1 MSWLHPYKQ
10 LEKHI
15 FYLIGAEFLLQCINA
30 TFLILM
36 NYYLLNSGYKDYE
49 IADFTAFRYI
59 SVLIFGIPFGFLYK
73 RINLLPIIKFGT
85 ILFILNAMAIVYLA
99 PSHNAKLINFLMF
112 IYGIFHLM
120 SHVVALPFLL
130 RIVDEEKRSLTLSMF
145 FQTWAASIVFIGFIS
160 YLSKHFLPEFNL
172 ERNTILLVFSLS
184 SIAII
189 LLFKIPKKV
198 ELLSSDIDTII
209 EKTMTFHDWKKMI
222 IVLIPTTII
231 AIGAGFSIPFFN
243 LFFHFTYQ
251 MTSETYAKIIALSHI
266 IVFFTMMLSPW
277 IKEHLGF
284 RKGIIGIQSL
294 GITCLIIMTWANF
307 FLPFTIA
314 LWVAMG
320 FFMLR
325 QPLMNSAQPLILEF
339 TIDVIGKKNQPI
351 ISSIEAT
358 IWSGSFWISSMIFSS
373 LRKME
378 IPYYQIF
385 NITIILY
392 IIGCISWWFVF
403 RYFKYS
409 FKSQIS
415 SHKS

>member
-1 MSWLHPYKQ
+1 MSWIKPYKQ

-15 FYLIGAEFLLQCINA
+15 YYLVGAEFLLQSINA

-49 IADFTAFRYI
+49 IADFTSFRYI
-59 SVLIFGIPFGFLYK
+59 SVLLFGLPFGFLYK
-73 RINLLPIIKFGT
+73 QINLLPIIRIGT
-85 ILFILNAMAIVYLA
+85 ILFIANAIAIVYLA
-99 PSHNAKLINFLMF
+99 PTHNTKVINFLMF
-112 IYGIFHLM
+112 LYGIFHLM

-130 RIVDEEKRSLTLSMF
+130 RIVDEDKRSLSLSMF
-145 FQTWAASIVFIGFIS
+145 FQTWAASIVFIGFIG
-160 YLSKHFLPEFNL
+160 YLARHFLPEINL
-172 ERNTILLVFSLS
+172 ERNTILMMF
-184 SIAII
+184 SIARIAI
-189 LLFKIPKKV
+189 VLLYKIPKNI
-198 ELLSSDIDTII
+198 ELISTDIDTII
-209 EKTMTFHDWKKMI
+209 EKTMSFDEWKKML

-251 MTSETYAKIIALSHI
+251 LSSKDYTTIVALSHI

-277 IKEHLGF
+277 IKENLGY
-284 RKGIIGIQSL
+284 RKGIIGIQCM

-314 LWVAMG
+314 LWVAMF

-325 QPLMNSAQPLILEF
+325 QPLMNSAQPLILEY
-339 TIDVIGKKNQPI
+339 TIDVIGKKNQPM
-351 ISSIEAT
+351 ISTIEAS

-385 NITIILY
+385 NVTIVLY
-392 IIGCISWWFVF
+392 IVGCMSWWFVF
-403 RYFKYS
+403 RYFKY
-409 FKSQIS
+409 K
-415 SHKS
+415 HR